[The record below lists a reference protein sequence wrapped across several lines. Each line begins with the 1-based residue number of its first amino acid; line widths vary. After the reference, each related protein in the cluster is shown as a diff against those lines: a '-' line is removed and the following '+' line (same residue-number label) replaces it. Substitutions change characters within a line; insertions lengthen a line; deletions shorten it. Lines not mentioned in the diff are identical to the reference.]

1 MAARYLF
8 AEVTEEPKKKREGDA
23 EDQASDDGEV
33 KGGVLAADGD
43 IAGEFAQAEREFGS
57 EIEESAQDK
66 KEGAEEQES
75 AAEFA
80 ERIHTRILL
89 NPEWRG

>member
-1 MAARYLF
+1 V
-8 AEVTEEPKKKREGDA
+8 AEKPKKKREDDA

-33 KGGVLAADGD
+33 KGRVLAADSD
-43 IAGEFAQAEREFGS
+43 VAGEFTQAERELGP
-57 EIEESAQDK
+57 EVEEGAQDK
-66 KEGAEEQES
+66 EKGAEEQQS